1 MELPVLKDIE
11 QNLSIPDRVLH
22 CFLDGGSHDVNEIA
36 AAVGVSRQTVM
47 KSLQFFMRDQLIVV
61 EGKGAS
67 GASGGKK
74 PLLYSLSTTLYLLCV
89 TLWNEAFRINLFN
102 IRGDLIDRISL
113 DIPLPETAQAAADN
127 IGQLSAMLLEKNGIS
142 LFAVKGVSVSVPGTV
157 DRKANALIYSPPAHF
172 WGPNIPLAEYL
183 QPFFSDST
191 MIFIESPEKIHTGM
205 YYLEPR
211 YNRTRLVVLAVAHDM
226 VSGCLMENG
235 HILNGTHSLIGELGH
250 MTVDPDDSEEC
261 ECGSHGCLQKMMSLS
276 RLWRILRREGASF
289 PDSPLL
295 QGKAMPSY
303 REILTA
309 ARDGDGLALLCE
321 DYMAKQLS
329 VLLHNLS
336 VFFDPDYVIF
346 AGKDF
351 PVSSAFIGKLY
362 SRISS
367 FRFFQNGVKPFEILF
382 DDVDL
387 IERDAIGSMLTLRWR
402 LLRSADA
409 YLHLDSEGFLY
420 PGPA

>member
-1 MELPVLKDIE
+1 MEMPVLKEFE
-11 QNLSIPDRVLH
+11 QNLPIPDRILH
-22 CFLDGGSHDVNEIA
+22 CFLYGGSHEINEIA
-36 AAVGVSRQTVM
+36 AAVGASRQTVM
-47 KSLQFFMRDQLIVV
+47 KWLHFFMRDNLIIVG
-61 EGKGAS
+61 GKGSS

-89 TLWNEAFRINLFN
+89 TLWDEAFRINLFN
-102 IRGDLIDRISL
+102 INGDLIDRIAL
-113 DIPLPETAQAAADN
+113 DIPLPETAQAAAAN
-127 IGQLSAMLLEKNGIS
+127 IGRLSAMLMEKNRIDPS
-142 LFAVKGVSVSVPGTV
+142 AVKGVSISVPGTV
-157 DRKANALIYSPPAHF
+157 DRKTNTLVYSTQAPCWGANV
-172 WGPNIPLAEYL
+172 PLAEYL
-183 QPFFSDST
+183 KPFFSDSA

-211 YNRTRLVVLAVAHDM
+211 YNRTRLVVLAIAHDV

-250 MTVDPDDSEEC
+250 MTVDPDDPGEC
-261 ECGSHGCLQKMMSLS
+261 ECGSKSCLQKMIALP
-276 RLWRILRREGASF
+276 RLWEILRRKGAAF

-309 ARDGDGLALLCE
+309 AWDGDGLALLCE
-321 DYMAKQLS
+321 DYMVKQLS

-351 PVSSAFIGKLY
+351 PVSSAFIDKLY

-387 IERDAIGSMLTLRWR
+387 IERDAVGSMLTLRWR
-402 LLRSADA
+402 LLGSADVYIHA
-409 YLHLDSEGFLY
+409 DPGFFSY
-420 PGPA
+420 PDPA